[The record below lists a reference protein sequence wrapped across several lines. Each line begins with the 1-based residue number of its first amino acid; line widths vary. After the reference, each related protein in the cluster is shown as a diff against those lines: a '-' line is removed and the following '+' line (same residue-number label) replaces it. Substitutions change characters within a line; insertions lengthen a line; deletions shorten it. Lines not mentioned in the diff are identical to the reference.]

1 MRTATDTVSSP
12 PRADRHSDRSS
23 LVRRFRASTCRL
35 ALAVLWLPGA
45 GTAVAIDVHIQGR
58 VVDQGGLPLPG
69 VALRLVPATGAGGQ
83 ATVSGGDGSFAFVV
97 AAGAYRLEARLD
109 GFEPLSRDIRADG
122 PLSLPDLVM
131 ALARLA
137 AETTVV
143 AMAPTEVQPR
153 QFGTPAT
160 IAEQVID
167 NAPRRNNRYD
177 DVLPLL
183 PNVVRGP
190 DGLVAVAGARAPQ
203 GIVLTNGA
211 PSSDVA
217 SGDPVAVI
225 PLGAVESVQVL
236 TTGFPAEFGPAT
248 GGVTVINSRAGSDS
262 FKFAFNSFIPRPRID
277 DDGFGPIESWNP
289 NISLRG
295 PIARGRAWFA
305 QSFDYH
311 FEKTKA
317 ETVAGAQDRQL
328 NGWTTFTQID
338 AKPASGH
345 VVTGWVA
352 GQDEHVEAE
361 RLGAFTPVGTVPNLQ
376 REVWSGAVIDRAVLG
391 TSTLETRVDAR
402 HQEVSLL
409 PAGSGAYLV
418 GHAETRGSYFE
429 AVNRR
434 AMSVSASSVFSRAS
448 TGALGRHLVKAGASV
463 ARRQLDGVGQS
474 QPATYLRSNLTPALL
489 VTFVGSGVYEA
500 ASIQFGAFAQDTLEV
515 NHHLTLDAG
524 FRVDYDS
531 RAGTFA
537 APRGGLTWRVADGT
551 TLTAGAGWFAGD
563 MRLDALAFGGYQSRR
578 ITEFD
583 EAGLQAETTLYRN
596 VLSTDVARPRA
607 GMWSVRLDHRLGAGW
622 QLRTGLQ
629 ERQGSHEATVDPTVV
644 ASDAAAL
651 LTTNGRSRSR
661 SLEITLGYHPLARQH
676 QLYFSY
682 VRSASTGNTNDFGQL
697 DGLFREPRFSAAEE
711 APLPA
716 AVPHRALVWGL
727 VSLPRQVTVAP
738 FLDVRSGF
746 PFSPIYDDWT
756 YAGPRFSQRY
766 PVFAS
771 LDVVATKIVTLP
783 HGYRARVGIKLYNIA
798 GRRNGREIQ
807 ADIERPDFGRTYNA
821 LGRQIR
827 WVFEIIWS
835 GTKT

>member
-1 MRTATDTVSSP
+1 
-12 PRADRHSDRSS
+12 
-23 LVRRFRASTCRL
+23 
-35 ALAVLWLPGA
+35 
-45 GTAVAIDVHIQGR
+45 

-69 VALRLVPATGAGGQ
+69 VSLRLIQTTGAGAQ
-83 ATVSGGDGSFAFVV
+83 TTVTGGDGSFGFDV
-97 AAGAYRLEARLD
+97 APGAYRLEAKLD
-109 GFEPLSRDIRADG
+109 GFEPLARDIRADG
-122 PLSLPDLVM
+122 PISLPDLVM
-131 ALARLA
+131 AVARLA
-137 AETTVV
+137 TETTVV
-143 AMAPTEVQPR
+143 AAAPTEVQPR
-153 QFGTPAT
+153 QFGAPAT

-190 DGLVAVAGARAPQ
+190 DGLIAVAGARAPQ

-225 PLGAVESVQVL
+225 PLGAVENVQVI
-236 TTGFPAEFGPAT
+236 TTGFAAEFGATT
-248 GGVTVINSRAGSDS
+248 GGVTVINSRAGSDT

-289 NISLRG
+289 NASLRG

-317 ETVAGAQDRQL
+317 ETVAGAQDRTL

-345 VVTGWVA
+345 VLTGWVA
-352 GQDEHVEAE
+352 GQDEHVKAE

-376 REVWSGAVIDRAVLG
+376 REVWSGAVIDRAVFG

-402 HQEVSLL
+402 HQDVSLL

-429 AVNRR
+429 TLDRR
-434 AMSVSASSVFSRAS
+434 AVFVSANSVFSRAS
-448 TGALGRHLVKAGASV
+448 TGALGRHLFKVGASV
-463 ARRQLDGVGQS
+463 ARRQLEGVGRS
-474 QPATYLRSNLTPALL
+474 EPATYLRSNLVPALR
-489 VTFVGSGVYEA
+489 VDFVGSGIYEA
-500 ASIQFGAFAQDTLEV
+500 ATTQLGAFAQDTLEV
-515 NHHLTLDAG
+515 NPRLTLDAG
-524 FRVDYDS
+524 FRVDHDS
-531 RAGTFA
+531 LAGIFA
-537 APRGGLTWRVADGT
+537 APRGGLTWRVAGGT
-551 TLTAGAGWFAGD
+551 TVTAGAGWFAGD

-578 ITEFD
+578 MTTFD
-583 EAGLQAETTLYRN
+583 ESGIQARAVLYRN
-596 VLSTDVARPRA
+596 VLAADLARPRA
-607 GMWSVRLDHRLGAGW
+607 GMWSVRFDHRLGAGW
-622 QLRTGLQ
+622 RLRAGVQ
-629 ERQGSHEATVDPTVV
+629 ERRGSHEATVNPIVV
-644 ASDAAAL
+644 AGDSMAL
-651 LTTNGRSRSR
+651 LTTSGQSRSR
-661 SLEITLGYHPLARQH
+661 SFEMTLGYHPLARKH
-676 QLYFSY
+676 ELYFSY
-682 VRSASTGNTNDFGQL
+682 VRASATGDTNDFGQL
-697 DGLFREPRFSAAEE
+697 DALFREPRLAAAEN

-716 AVPHRALVWGL
+716 DVPHRVLVWGL
-727 VSLPRQVTVAP
+727 VLLPREVTIAP

-746 PFSPIYDDWT
+746 PFSAVYDDWT

-766 PVFAS
+766 PLFAS
-771 LDVVATKIVTLP
+771 LDVVLNKVVTLP
-783 HGYRARVGIKLYNIA
+783 YGYRARVGIKLYNIA

-807 ADIERPDFGRTYNA
+807 TDIERPDFGRTYNA

-835 GTKT
+835 GNKKQDR